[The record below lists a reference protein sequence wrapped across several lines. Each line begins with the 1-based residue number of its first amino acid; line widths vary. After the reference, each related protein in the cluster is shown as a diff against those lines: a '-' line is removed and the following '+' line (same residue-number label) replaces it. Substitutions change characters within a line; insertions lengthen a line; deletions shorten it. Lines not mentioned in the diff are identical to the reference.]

1 MHHYFRLI
9 TPDDS
14 ADLERLWRTSWT
26 LTYGPSL
33 GQEALSKMLKD
44 LDDNGV
50 ASMLPGTGERGYCM
64 VRENEINATA
74 VIIERGDTAYL
85 WGMYVHPHQQRKG
98 LGSRLLK
105 GVANTI
111 TDAQKVEIRVLGSS
125 PQALA
130 FYQAHGFVESGREA
144 IDLLG
149 TLTIEAIVMSAYLEN
164 LRTRSPE

>member
-1 MHHYFRLI
+1 MHHYFRPI

-14 ADLERLWRTSWT
+14 ADLEKLWRTSWT
-26 LTYGPSL
+26 LTYGLSL
-33 GQEALSKMLKD
+33 GPDALSKMLKD

-64 VRENEINATA
+64 VRKDEISGTA

-85 WGMYVHPHQQRKG
+85 WGMYVHPQQQRKG
-98 LGSRLLK
+98 LGSLLLK
-105 GVANTI
+105 GVAKAI

-130 FYQAHGFVESGREA
+130 FYQKHGFVESGREA
-144 IDLLG
+144 VDLLG
-149 TLTIEAIVMSAYLEN
+149 TLTAEAIVMSAYVEN
-164 LRTRSPE
+164 LRTRFA